1 MSYSLALYSL
11 LMMMH
16 LHHLYKDQRL
26 HLCKLNQIQNLDH
39 QTADMYHQ
47 TVLLTQPDTPLFRQN
62 KLKTLYMCYLSYM
75 MMSLKMMDSSA
86 KNSLMLTMSLRS

>member
-16 LHHLYKDQRL
+16 LHRLYTDQRL
-26 HLCKLNQIQNLDH
+26 HLSKLNQIQTLDR

-47 TVLLTQPDTPLFRQN
+47 TVLLIQLDRPLFRQN
-62 KLKTLYMCYLSYM
+62 RLKCLYMCCLSY
-75 MMSLKMMDSSA
+75 MMSLKMMDS
-86 KNSLMLTMSLRS
+86 

>member
-1 MSYSLALYSL
+1 MSYSLALCSPL
-11 LMMMH
+11 TTMH
-16 LHHLYKDQRL
+16 LHHLYTDQRL
-26 HLCKLNQIQNLDH
+26 HLSKLNQIQDLDR

-47 TVLLTQPDTPLFRQN
+47 TVLLTQPDKPLFHQN
-62 KLKTLYMCYLSYM
+62 RLKTLYMCCLSY

>member
-1 MSYSLALYSL
+1 MSYSLALCSPL
-11 LMMMH
+11 TTMH
-16 LHHLYKDQRL
+16 LHRLYKDQRL
-26 HLCKLNQIQNLDH
+26 HLNKLNQIQTLDR

-47 TVLLTQPDTPLFRQN
+47 TVLLTQPDTPLFHQN

-75 MMSLKMMDSSA
+75 TGLKMCSSA

>member
-16 LHHLYKDQRL
+16 LHRLYKDQRL
-26 HLCKLNQIQNLDH
+26 HLCKLNQIQTLDH

-47 TVLLTQPDTPLFRQN
+47 TVLLTQPDTPRFRQN

-75 MMSLKMMDSSA
+75 TGLKMCSSA

>member
-1 MSYSLALYSL
+1 MSYSLALCSPL
-11 LMMMH
+11 TTMH
-16 LHHLYKDQRL
+16 LHRLYKDQRL
-26 HLCKLNQIQNLDH
+26 HLCKLNQIQTLDH

-47 TVLLTQPDTPLFRQN
+47 TVLLTQPDRPLFRQN
-62 KLKTLYMCYLSYM
+62 KLKCLYMCYLSY